1 MIETEVKI
9 RIQEPKAVLA
19 KLLDLGAVACRER
32 YLEENTLYD
41 FPGEKLRAGR
51 QALRLRKS
59 GRRQALTFKGCPHPS
74 RSFKVREEFE
84 TAVSDGGQVRKI
96 LKALGLRPAFTY
108 RKHRTLLRK
117 GNLLICVDETSAGN
131 FLELEG
137 KRHEIT
143 RFARSLGFGRADF
156 LQADYVEL
164 IGRERKKGKTKTA
177 GG

>member
-9 RIQEPKAVLA
+9 RIQDPKAVLA
-19 KLLDLGAVACRER
+19 KLLALGALVLRER
-32 YLEENTLYD
+32 CLEEDTLYD

-51 QALRLRKS
+51 RALRLRKS
-59 GRRQALTFKGCPHPS
+59 GRRQTLTFKGSPHPS

-96 LKALGLRPAFTY
+96 LKALGLRPTFTY

-117 GNLLICVDETSAGN
+117 TNLLNCVDETSAGDY
-131 FLELEG
+131 LELEG

-156 LQADYVEL
+156 LQTDYAEL
-164 IGRERKKGKTKTA
+164 IGRERKKGEAKTA

>member
-9 RIQEPKAVLA
+9 RIQDPKAVLD
-19 KLLDLGAVACRER
+19 KLLALGAVRFRER
-32 YLEENTLYD
+32 FLEENTLYD
-41 FPGEKLRAGR
+41 FPGGKLRAGR

-59 GRRQALTFKGCPHPS
+59 GHRQTLTFKGSPHPS

-84 TAVSDGGQVRKI
+84 TSVSDGGQVRKI
-96 LKALGLRPAFTY
+96 LRALGLQPAFTY

-117 GNLLICVDETSAGN
+117 ANLLICLDETSAGDY
-131 FLELEG
+131 LELEG

-156 LQADYVEL
+156 LQTDYVEL
-164 IGRERKKGKTKTA
+164 IGRERKKGETKTA

>member
-9 RIQEPKAVLA
+9 RIQDRKAVLA
-19 KLLDLGAVACRER
+19 KLLALGAVPSGER

-51 QALRLRKS
+51 RALRLRKS
-59 GRRQALTFKGCPHPS
+59 GRRQSLTFKGSPLPS

-84 TAVSDGGQVRKI
+84 TSVSDGGQLRKI
-96 LKALGLRPAFTY
+96 LKALGLRPSFTY
-108 RKHRTLLRK
+108 RKHRMLLRK
-117 GNLLICVDETSAGN
+117 GNLLVCLDETSAGD

-156 LQADYVEL
+156 LQTDYVEL
-164 IGRERKKGKTKTA
+164 IGRERKKGGEKAA